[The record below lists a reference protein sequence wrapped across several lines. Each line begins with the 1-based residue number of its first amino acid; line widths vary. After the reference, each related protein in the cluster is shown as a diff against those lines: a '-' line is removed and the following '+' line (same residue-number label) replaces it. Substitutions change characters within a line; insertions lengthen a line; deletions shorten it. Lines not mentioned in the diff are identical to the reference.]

1 MPTHILSAIPL
12 ALVTLLLVVLYMPK
26 KSPAALAGLAFLL
39 TAPSNAL
46 STFNLLPI
54 KPVASAIIGLENGAK
69 AALAAYIISWVTEE
83 WRRGQLATVLKDIS
97 KGGHG
102 DQQIVVTEDS
112 VIFRE
117 KLAADAEVTQ

>member
-1 MPTHILSAIPL
+1 MPTHILSAVPL

-26 KSPAALAGLAFLL
+26 KSPTALAGLAFLL

-54 KPVASAIIGLENGAK
+54 KPVASAIIGLENGLK

-83 WRRGQLATVLKDIS
+83 WRRGQIATVLKDIS
-97 KGGHG
+97 KGGQG
-102 DQQIVVTEDS
+102 DSQIVVTEDS

-117 KLAADAEVTQ
+117 KLAADAEATQ